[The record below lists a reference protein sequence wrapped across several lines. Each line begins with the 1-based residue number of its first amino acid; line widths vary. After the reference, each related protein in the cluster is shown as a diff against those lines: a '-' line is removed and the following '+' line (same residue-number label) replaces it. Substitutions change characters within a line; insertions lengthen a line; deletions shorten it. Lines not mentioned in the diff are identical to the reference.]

1 MRDGEI
7 LRRAA
12 GAGKQGR
19 GRDAPTALAALA
31 TGAIVGVEPV
41 GGGGAVPPP
50 TGVTHRGAVPG
61 TMSDIETVLP
71 LFTALGRAL
80 SGAIRADTIA
90 GHAADAVEALFHPTG
105 ATVMLE
111 SSPGGT
117 FEAAVVRGA
126 PIVAADAPL
135 VQDCLGAPRAGRGD
149 DPPCLCAPLVAAGHT
164 LGALVVERPPG
175 TSFSTA
181 DEAVLAAAAAQV
193 ALALQN
199 CWLLTLLSAG
209 KREWEQMV
217 DAIGAAVCIV
227 DRQGSVHRANR
238 TFAALVGTPVT
249 ALAGRAWQALLPPAW
264 LEPVSGL
271 LEQPG
276 RAAPCELRDEGRV
289 FIATAIAVGDA
300 DADGRAA
307 VLVLDD
313 HTQRRRLQE
322 QLIQSEKMSAVGQ
335 LISGVAHEL
344 NNPLA
349 SVLGFA
355 DFLIETG
362 ESPPAL
368 AEPLRVIQQE
378 AQRAASIVKNL
389 LTFARKQ
396 DQERRRVAVGE
407 VLERTVA
414 LLRNQLIQH
423 RVEPVLEEAP
433 GLPDVFGS
441 PNQLQQVF
449 VNLINNGAQAI
460 AATGRPGTVT
470 IRVRP
475 WLDGVAV
482 DVADTGPGVPADLA
496 ERIFE
501 PFFTT
506 KREGEG
512 TGLGLSICQGLVKEH
527 GGRLSLQSARGAGA
541 TFTVEL
547 PAAPAPPAAGA
558 ADPLHVPSRAR
569 VLVVDDETHI
579 LHYMRVTLESWGHEV
594 ETAADGAEGLR
605 RALEGHH
612 DVIFTDVRMP
622 GVGGREIFETLRSSA
637 PAIAARVVFATG
649 DTVAGDTLAF
659 LESTGRPV
667 LTKPFKLAELRTTL
681 AAALAAH

>member
-1 MRDGEI
+1 MSDLE
-7 LRRAA
+7 
-12 GAGKQGR
+12 
-19 GRDAPTALAALA
+19 TAL
-31 TGAIVGVEPV
+31 
-41 GGGGAVPPP
+41 PP
-50 TGVTHRGAVPG
+50 
-61 TMSDIETVLP
+61 L
-71 LFTALGRAL
+71 TALGRAL
-80 SGAIRADTIA
+80 SGATRTDTIA
-90 GHAADAVEALFHPTG
+90 GHAADALEALFHP
-105 ATVMLE
+105 AAVTVVLE
-111 SSPGGT
+111 TEPGPG
-117 FEAAVVRGA
+117 FAAAVVRGTPA
-126 PIVAADAPL
+126 VMPDSALVEECLRAA
-135 VQDCLGAPRAGRGD
+135 RAARGIA
-149 DPPCLCAPLVAAGHT
+149 PPCLCAPLVAAGHT
-164 LGALVVERPPG
+164 LGALVVEATPRVAFAA
-175 TSFSTA
+175 S
-181 DEAVLAAAAAQV
+181 DELVLGAAAAQV

-227 DRQGSVHRANR
+227 DRHGSVHRANR
-238 TFAALVGTPVT
+238 TFADLVGTPVT
-249 ALAGRAWQALLPPAW
+249 ALAGRPWQALLPPGW
-264 LEPVSGL
+264 LDAVSRL
-271 LEQPG
+271 LDAPG

-289 FIATAIAVGDA
+289 FVATAIPIGND
-300 DADGRAA
+300 DPDGRAA

-313 HTQRRRLQE
+313 HTERRRLQD

-362 ESPPAL
+362 EAPPAL

-396 DQERRRVAVGE
+396 DQERRPVAVGG
-407 VLERTVA
+407 VLERTIA

-423 RVEPVLEEAP
+423 RVEPVLEVAD

-460 AATGRPGTVT
+460 AATGRPGRVT
-470 IRVRP
+470 IRARR

-482 DVADTGPGVPADLA
+482 DVADTGPGVPGELA

-506 KREGEG
+506 KREGDG

-547 PAAPAPPAAGA
+547 PAAPAPCAAGA
-558 ADPLHVPSRAR
+558 GEAHQVPGRAR

-579 LHYMRVTLESWGHEV
+579 LHYMRATLESWGHEV
-594 ETAADGAEGLR
+594 ETAADGADGLR
-605 RALEGHH
+605 RALEGRH
-612 DVIFTDVRMP
+612 DLIFTDVRMP
-622 GVGGREIFETLRSSA
+622 GVGGREIFETLRARA

-659 LESTGRPV
+659 LESTGRPI

-681 AAALAAH
+681 AAALTAH

>member
-1 MRDGEI
+1 MSD
-7 LRRAA
+7 L
-12 GAGKQGR
+12 Q
-19 GRDAPTALAALA
+19 TAL
-31 TGAIVGVEPV
+31 
-41 GGGGAVPPP
+41 PP
-50 TGVTHRGAVPG
+50 
-61 TMSDIETVLP
+61 L
-71 LFTALGRAL
+71 TALGRAL
-80 SGAIRADTIA
+80 SGAIRTETIA
-90 GHAADAVEALFHPTG
+90 GHAADALEELFHP
-105 ATVMLE
+105 AAVTVVLE
-111 SSPGGT
+111 MAPGT
-117 FEAAVVRGA
+117 ALSAAVVRGTPTVLPDSA
-126 PIVAADAPL
+126 LVA
-135 VQDCLGAPRAGRGD
+135 DCLRTPRLRRGNAPSS
-149 DPPCLCAPLVAAGHT
+149 LCAPLVAAGHT
-164 LGALVVERPPG
+164 LGALIVEAPPG
-175 TSFSTA
+175 AAFSPA
-181 DEAVLAAAAAQV
+181 DELVLAAAAAQV

-199 CWLLTLLSAG
+199 CRLLTLLSAG

-227 DRQGSVHRANR
+227 DRHGSVHRANR

-249 ALAGRAWQALLPPAW
+249 ALAGRAWQALLPPGW
-264 LEPVSGL
+264 LDAVSGL
-271 LEQPG
+271 LEAPG
-276 RAAPCELRDEGRV
+276 HAAPRELRDEGRV
-289 FIATAIAVGDA
+289 FVATAIAIGGD

-313 HTQRRRLQE
+313 HTERRRLQE

-362 ESPPAL
+362 EAPPAL

-396 DQERRRVAVGE
+396 DQERRRVALGE

-414 LLRNQLIQH
+414 LLRNQLIQL
-423 RVEPVLEEAP
+423 RVEPVLEVAG

-460 AATGRPGTVT
+460 AATGRPGSVT
-470 IRVRP
+470 IRARP

-482 DVADTGPGVPADLA
+482 DVADTGPGVPGDLA

-506 KREGEG
+506 KREGQG

-547 PAAPAPPAAGA
+547 PAATAPCAEGAGEA
-558 ADPLHVPSRAR
+558 HQVPGRAR

-579 LHYMRVTLESWGHEV
+579 LHYMRATLESWGHEV
-594 ETAADGAEGLR
+594 ETAADGADGLR
-605 RALEGHH
+605 RALEGRH
-612 DVIFTDVRMP
+612 DLIFTDVRMP
-622 GVGGREIFETLRSSA
+622 GIGGREIFETLRSCA

-659 LESTGRPV
+659 LEGTGRPV

-681 AAALAAH
+681 AAALSAH

>member
-1 MRDGEI
+1 MSD
-7 LRRAA
+7 L
-12 GAGKQGR
+12 
-19 GRDAPTALAALA
+19 DTAL
-31 TGAIVGVEPV
+31 
-41 GGGGAVPPP
+41 
-50 TGVTHRGAVPG
+50 
-61 TMSDIETVLP
+61 P
-71 LFTALGRAL
+71 LLTALGRDL
-80 SGAIRADTIA
+80 SGAIRAETIA
-90 GHAADAVEALFHPTG
+90 GHAADALEALFRPSAVTVVVEAAPG
-105 ATVMLE
+105 A
-111 SSPGGT
+111 G
-117 FEAAVVRGA
+117 FEAAAVRGTPTGLPPSA
-126 PIVAADAPL
+126 LVAE
-135 VQDCLGAPRAGRGD
+135 CLRTPGIRRGD
-149 DPPCLCAPLVAAGHT
+149 DPSRLRAPLVTAGHT
-164 LGALVVERPPG
+164 LGALVVEAAPG
-175 TSFSTA
+175 AVFTA
-181 DEAVLAAAAAQV
+181 SDELLLGAVAAQV

-217 DAIGAAVCIV
+217 DAILAAVCIV
-227 DRQGSVHRANR
+227 DRHGTVHRANR

-249 ALAGRAWQALLPPAW
+249 ALAGRPWQALLPPGW
-264 LEPVSGL
+264 LDALSRL
-271 LEQPG
+271 LEAPS
-276 RAAPCELRDEGRV
+276 RAAPCELRDGGRV
-289 FIATAIAVGDA
+289 FVATAIDIGD
-300 DADGRAA
+300 DGADGSAA

-313 HTQRRRLQE
+313 HTERRRLQD

-362 ESPPAL
+362 EAPPAL

-396 DQERRRVAVGE
+396 DQERRPVALGE

-414 LLRNQLIQH
+414 LLRNQLIQL
-423 RVEPVLEEAP
+423 RVEPVLEVAED
-433 GLPDVFGS
+433 LPEVFGS

-449 VNLINNGAQAI
+449 VNLVNNGAQAI
-460 AATGRPGTVT
+460 AATGRPGQVT
-470 IRVRP
+470 IRARP

-482 DVADTGPGVPADLA
+482 DVADTGPGVPGELA

-527 GGRLSLQSARGAGA
+527 GGRLSLQPGRGVGA

-547 PAAPAPPAAGA
+547 PAAPASADAGEAEAPPAPA
-558 ADPLHVPSRAR
+558 RAR

-579 LHYMRVTLESWGHEV
+579 LHYMRATLESWGHEV
-594 ETAADGAEGLR
+594 ETAADGADGLR
-605 RALEGHH
+605 RALEDRH
-612 DVIFTDVRMP
+612 DLIFTDVRMP
-622 GVGGREIFETLRSSA
+622 GVGGREIFETLRSRA

-659 LESTGRPV
+659 LKGTGRPV

>member
-1 MRDGEI
+1 MSDLE
-7 LRRAA
+7 
-12 GAGKQGR
+12 
-19 GRDAPTALAALA
+19 TAL
-31 TGAIVGVEPV
+31 
-41 GGGGAVPPP
+41 PP
-50 TGVTHRGAVPG
+50 
-61 TMSDIETVLP
+61 L
-71 LFTALGRAL
+71 TALGRAL
-80 SGAIRADTIA
+80 SGAIRTDTIA
-90 GHAADAVEALFHPTG
+90 GHAADALEALFRP
-105 ATVMLE
+105 AAVTVVLE
-111 SSPGGT
+111 TAPGGAFT
-117 FEAAVVRGA
+117 MAVVRGA
-126 PIVAADAPL
+126 PTLTPDSALIV
-135 VQDCLGAPRAGRGD
+135 DCLGTPRLARGD
-149 DPPCLCAPLVAAGHT
+149 APPCLCAPLVAASHT
-164 LGALVVERPPG
+164 LGALVVERASG
-175 TSFSTA
+175 AAFAAT
-181 DEAVLAAAAAQV
+181 DELVLAAAAAQV

-209 KREWEQMV
+209 KHEWEQMV

-227 DRQGSVHRANR
+227 DRHGSVHRANR

-249 ALAGRAWQALLPPAW
+249 ALAGRSWQALLPPGW
-264 LEPVSGL
+264 LEAVSHL
-271 LEQPG
+271 LDAPG
-276 RAAPCELRDEGRV
+276 RAAPCEVRDQGRV
-289 FIATAIAVGDA
+289 FIATAIAIGDD
-300 DADGRAA
+300 DAEGRAA
-307 VLVLDD
+307 VLVLED
-313 HTQRRRLQE
+313 HTERRRLQE

-362 ESPPAL
+362 EAPTAL

-396 DQERRRVAVGE
+396 DQERRAVALGE
-407 VLERTVA
+407 VLERTVV

-423 RVEPVLEEAP
+423 RVDPVLEVAD
-433 GLPDVFGS
+433 GLPDVYGS

-460 AATGRPGTVT
+460 AATGRPGKVT
-470 IRVRP
+470 IRARP

-482 DVADTGPGVPADLA
+482 DVADTGPGVPANLA

-512 TGLGLSICQGLVKEH
+512 TGLGLSICAGLVKEH

-547 PAAPAPPAAGA
+547 PAAPAPEPVGEADAPQVPA
-558 ADPLHVPSRAR
+558 HAR

-579 LHYMRVTLESWGHEV
+579 LHYMRATLESWGHEV

-605 RALEGHH
+605 RALEGGH
-612 DVIFTDVRMP
+612 DLIFTDVRMP
-622 GVGGREIFETLRSSA
+622 GVGGRELFETLRARA
-637 PAIAARVVFATG
+637 PAVAARVIFATG

-659 LESTGRPV
+659 LKGTGRPV